1 MKKHFNRI
9 KLIAFIGVMTMLLS
23 ACANKGKGDD
33 TVVVLNQ
40 RQKDILAEQ
49 GLPTDYEKLTTAQKG
64 AISAIE
70 RMLSYLEETHN
81 EEFTFSGRYWPTGPQ
96 HIEAYCSK
104 GMVTAYSKYSDGRI
118 ICWDSYNNLL
128 RENEVRSIIES
139 WFQEQYEAG
148 TYKCYLKFYS
158 RIDHDPENDV
168 VYGNGI
174 AVFPDCDQEQILE
187 IAASFDQWAKGQDLN
202 TQFNLVFR
210 GYAAEDFARINEYN
224 IEKIID
230 SHIDLSYASFTM
242 NENGN
247 TTYRGRT
254 EKQ

>member
-1 MKKHFNRI
+1 MKKHFNII
-9 KLIAFIGVMTMLLS
+9 KLIALTCAIVMLLS
-23 ACANKGKGDD
+23 SCAIGDKGEDD
-33 TVVVLNQ
+33 TTVYLNQ

-49 GLPTDYEKLTTAQKG
+49 GLPTDYEKLTTSQKG
-64 AISAIE
+64 AITAIE
-70 RMLSYLEETHN
+70 DLLSYLEETHN

-118 ICWDSYNNLL
+118 IYWDSYNNLL
-128 RENEVRSIIES
+128 RENEVRSIIEG

-148 TYKCYLKFYS
+148 TYKCYLKFHS
-158 RIDHDPENDV
+158 DVKSNPENDV

-174 AVFPDCDQEQILE
+174 AVFPDCDQEQIME
-187 IAASFDQWAKGQDLN
+187 IAASFDQWAKGQNLN

-210 GYAAEDFARINEYN
+210 GYAAEDFARIEEYN
-224 IEKIID
+224 IQEIID
-230 SHIDLSYASFTM
+230 SHVDISYASFLM

-247 TTYRGRT
+247 TTYRGRD
-254 EKQ
+254 E